1 MSSRL
6 FSAGDDTGKQ
16 TGEKRVVN
24 KKTDYVIHTD
34 VRYRPLEL
42 VDVPALAAACTDPWW
57 NQTLCVVNDSVLRL
71 GILKGEFH
79 WHKHD
84 DEDEHFFVLE
94 GELLVDTRSVDTGD
108 ADTAVTTFPLGAKQG
123 VTVPRGTMHR
133 TRSAEGA
140 VVLMIAGRDVVPT
153 GD

>member
-1 MSSRL
+1 
-6 FSAGDDTGKQ
+6 
-16 TGEKRVVN
+16 
-24 KKTDYVIHTD
+24 
-34 VRYRPLEL
+34 
-42 VDVPALAAACTDPWW
+42 
-57 NQTLCVVNDSVLRL
+57 VNDSVLRL